1 MVYSSQSLS
10 RTEINTIYKMD
21 QNNIPLDPHH
31 IGIPSGVPKAI
42 SEPIVHSVQTVY
54 QSCMQINTISKRPK
68 WASMWLMSLG
78 VPLGVPKKTSE
89 PITCWAQNVHLS
101 CVLINTISKWTKTS
115 FHLTHVT

>member
-21 QNNIPLDPHH
+21 RNNIPLDPHH

-42 SEPIVHSVQTVY
+42 FKPIVHSVQTVH

-68 WASMWLMSLG
+68 WASIWL
-78 VPLGVPKKTSE
+78 TS
-89 PITCWAQNVHLS
+89 P
-101 CVLINTISKWTKTS
+101 
-115 FHLTHVT
+115 